1 MPTNDERREV
11 AARLRKYTYYA
22 KKHDANNPLEKKV
35 ENGNSMFRNIAQAVG
50 GGCSNMTDTYEETLL
65 KLIDLIEPEPER
77 TCTMRFHPASNLWR
91 CSECTGATHAERTND
106 EPPAYCQWCG
116 SRVRAVEE

>member
-1 MPTNDERREV
+1 MPTNNERREV

-77 TCTMRFHPASNLWR
+77 TCHIIDVNESGVGICDR
-91 CSECTGATHAERTND
+91 CGGYAEAVDN
-106 EPPAYCQWCG
+106 YCPNCG
-116 SRVRAVEE
+116 FRVDGVE

>member
-77 TCTMRFHPASNLWR
+77 TCEYIGDKISGGCSVCRGWLDPA
-91 CSECTGATHAERTND
+91 C
-106 EPPAYCQWCG
+106 AYCPSCG
-116 SRVRAVEE
+116 AAVTKVIQ